1 ARLWAVKVFDNWG
14 NGRLSWYVCGV
25 DWIAAQRD
33 PRDPTRPLIE
43 VANMSLRTD
52 RSWDD
57 QNCGYT
63 NNDPLHRAI
72 CRAVARGTTI
82 VAAAGN
88 QRTWASTGV
97 PAAYDEVITVSALAD
112 FNGRAG
118 GGAPS
123 TCSSWGSRDVDD
135 THADF
140 SNFGWDVDIKASGKC
155 ILSTYPGSRY
165 RISSGTSMATP
176 AVAGAVAL
184 WHSRH
189 PGSSP
194 AAVKAVLQAAGRLDW
209 ALWTDPDPYHERML
223 DVSSFGRGPDFSL
236 VFSTGP
242 RVVGPAGGTVGYTVQ
257 FTRGDAFNGSIYLT
271 ASGLPRGA
279 SARFSTNPSSGL
291 RGFASILTVTV
302 PPNTAQG
309 TYDLTVTGTAG
320 TLRRSARTRLIVDR
334 TPPTV
339 QPPGVRLTGPV
350 IGYYYLPT
358 LLSWS
363 GADAVAGTSS
373 FELQRSVNGGTF
385 ATIGR
390 FAAATRQIGHWLSP
404 GQSYR
409 FRVRATD
416 RVGNVSGWATGPSFR
431 LDAPEETNW
440 AIAYGGAW
448 RREVLADARGA
459 AVKYATAA
467 GAWARF
473 TFTGRQVSWAAHRGP
488 TRGSARVY
496 VNGVYLTTVGLWAS
510 TAGPRRV
517 VFARVW
523 PDSAQ
528 RTVEVRV
535 VGTAGRPRVDIDAFV
550 VLR

>member
-1 ARLWAVKVFDNWG
+1 
-14 NGRLSWYVCGV
+14 
-25 DWIAAQRD
+25 
-33 PRDPTRPLIE
+33 
-43 VANMSLRTD
+43 MSLRTD

-57 QNCGYT
+57 RNCGYT

-72 CRAVARGTTI
+72 CRAVAGGTTI

-88 QRTWASTGV
+88 QRTWASSGV

-118 GGAPS
+118 GGARS
-123 TCSSWGSRDVDD
+123 TCSSWGSADVDD

-140 SNFGWDVDIKASGKC
+140 SNFGGDVDIKASGKC

-165 RISSGTSMATP
+165 KVSSGTSMAAP

-209 ALWTDPDPYHERML
+209 AIWTDPDPYHERML

-236 VFSTGP
+236 AFSTGP
-242 RVVGPAGGTVGYTVQ
+242 RVVGPAGGSVAYTLQV
-257 FTRGDAFNGSIYLT
+257 TRGDAFSGSIYLS

-279 SARFSTNPSSGL
+279 SARFSANPSSGL
-291 RGFASILTVTV
+291 RGLSSTLTVTV
-302 PPNTAQG
+302 PANTAEG
-309 TYDLTVTGTAG
+309 TYNVSVTGAAG
-320 TLRRSARTRLIVDR
+320 ALRRAASARLVVDR

-339 QPPGVRLTGPV
+339 QPPGAWLNGPT
-350 IGYYYLPT
+350 IGYFYLPT
-358 LLSWS
+358 LLTWT
-363 GADAVAGTSS
+363 GADAVAGTRS
-373 FELQRSVNGGTF
+373 FELQRSVDGGAF
-385 ATIGR
+385 ATVGQ
-390 FAAATRQIGHWLSP
+390 FPAATRQTGIWLSP
-404 GQSYR
+404 DRSYR

-416 RVGNVSGWATGPSFR
+416 RVGNVSGWATAPAFR
-431 LDAPEETNW
+431 LHAPEETNRS
-440 AIAYGGAW
+440 IAYGGTW
-448 RREVLADARGA
+448 RREALADARGRS
-459 AVKYATAA
+459 VSYATAA

-473 TFTGRQVSWAAHRGP
+473 TFTGRQVAWASYRAP
-488 TRGSARVY
+488 TRGSAYVY
-496 VNGVYLTTVGLWAS
+496 VDGRYLTTVGLWA
-510 TAGPRRV
+510 TTNRPRTV
-517 VFARVW
+517 VFRWTW

-550 VLR
+550 ILR